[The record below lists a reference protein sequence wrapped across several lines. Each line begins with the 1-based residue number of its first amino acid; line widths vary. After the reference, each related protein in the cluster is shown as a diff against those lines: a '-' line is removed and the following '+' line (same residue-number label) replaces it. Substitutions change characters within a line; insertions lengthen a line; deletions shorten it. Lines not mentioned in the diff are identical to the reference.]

1 VLLLVIFLFLGSLFP
16 FGLIHVP
23 IFNQDYVG
31 LAFGR
36 GSDVAG
42 RDHDHNLPIG
52 QAIAGNHF
60 DILIEN
66 SLSSHYQGINL
77 AALVVDV
84 APVAGDVPLQQS
96 QPAHSQRPQGL
107 LCLR

>member
-1 VLLLVIFLFLGSLFP
+1 MVIFLFLNASFL
-16 FGLIHVP
+16 FGLIR
-23 IFNQDYVG
+23 ISSFNQGYVG
-31 LAFGR
+31 LALGR

-42 RDHDHNLPIG
+42 RDHDHNLSIG

-66 SLSSHYQGINL
+66 SLSSYYQGINL